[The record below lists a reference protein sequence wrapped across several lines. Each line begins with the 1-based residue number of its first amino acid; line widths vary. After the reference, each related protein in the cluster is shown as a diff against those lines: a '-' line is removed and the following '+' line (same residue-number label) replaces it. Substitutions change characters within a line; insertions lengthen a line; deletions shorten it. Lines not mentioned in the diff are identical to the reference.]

1 MAEVRRELDRKQ
13 VCTDHV
19 VDKPFLRS
27 VRYLNQEIVA
37 THQSR
42 LEFFVQ
48 VIEKRQGE
56 IISIFRFFVDI
67 NLPTKRSIAMTSIT
81 KKQGDMAM
89 KMKVDSSV
97 ADGKEVSLGGG
108 RKPLNVK
115 LNQSRSTVDKKQVR
129 IGGGR
134 SPLRR

>member
-1 MAEVRRELDRKQ
+1 
-13 VCTDHV
+13 
-19 VDKPFLRS
+19 
-27 VRYLNQEIVA
+27 
-37 THQSR
+37 
-42 LEFFVQ
+42 
-48 VIEKRQGE
+48 
-56 IISIFRFFVDI
+56 
-67 NLPTKRSIAMTSIT
+67 MTSIT